1 MESFARL
8 YRKLKTHS
16 GNRTHAEDNLDRQT
30 DRQTEPSYLILP
42 SFKGNG
48 TVNRLHMEHALF
60 TRSRVFTTQ
69 RVPLSSRERGLVIKF
84 MCAALR
90 DCVLSVTVSDVSV

>member
-30 DRQTEPSYLILP
+30 DRQTEPSYLIVS

-48 TVNRLHMEHALF
+48 TVNRLHMEHVHIVHA
-60 TRSRVFTTQ
+60 VFKRHTQ
-69 RVPLSSRERGLVIKF
+69 R
-84 MCAALR
+84 AALPAR
-90 DCVLSVTVSDVSV
+90 EVSLSNLCVRLCVTVS

>member
-30 DRQTEPSYLILP
+30 DRQTEPSYLIVS

-48 TVNRLHMEHALF
+48 TVNRLHMEHVHCS
-60 TRSRVFTTQ
+60 RSVVTTHTAC
-69 RVPLSSRERGLVIKF
+69 RSSRERGLVIKF